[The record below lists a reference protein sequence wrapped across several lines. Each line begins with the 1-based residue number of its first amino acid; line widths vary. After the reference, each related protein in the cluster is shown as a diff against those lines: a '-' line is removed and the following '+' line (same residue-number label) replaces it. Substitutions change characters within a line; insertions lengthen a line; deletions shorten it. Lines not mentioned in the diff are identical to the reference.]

1 MSRNKHPVDVKGMVH
16 KRGETLASLA
26 RRHGVNES
34 TARKCLYRPLP
45 TGNRLVAEYLGKQL
59 HELWPEWFDKHGNR
73 RSSASNDT
81 SVDRCTHRQKSK
93 AA

>member
-1 MSRNKHPVDVKGMVH
+1 MPRNLHPVDVKGMVH

-45 TGNRLVAEYLGKQL
+45 AGNRLVAGYLGMQL
-59 HELWPEWFDKHGNR
+59 HELWPEWFDTHGNR
-73 RSSASNDT
+73 SKPVNDS
-81 SVDRCTHRQKSK
+81 SVDRRTHRQKRK